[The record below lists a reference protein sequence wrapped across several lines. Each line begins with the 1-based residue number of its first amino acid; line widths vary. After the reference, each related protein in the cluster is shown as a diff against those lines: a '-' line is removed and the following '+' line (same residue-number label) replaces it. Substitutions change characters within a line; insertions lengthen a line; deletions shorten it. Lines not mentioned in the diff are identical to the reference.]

1 MAKNPQKKDDSF
13 FETMYDL
20 DGDGRTDFSEAALM
34 FMIYDEMTKED
45 SSSQADNYSNVQ
57 GNIVDL
63 DDLDIEGI

>member
-1 MAKNPQKKDDSF
+1 MAKDLPKKDDSF
-13 FETMYDL
+13 FGTMYDL

-45 SSSQADNYSNVQ
+45 SSSQADNFSNTQ
-57 GNIVDL
+57 SKIVDL